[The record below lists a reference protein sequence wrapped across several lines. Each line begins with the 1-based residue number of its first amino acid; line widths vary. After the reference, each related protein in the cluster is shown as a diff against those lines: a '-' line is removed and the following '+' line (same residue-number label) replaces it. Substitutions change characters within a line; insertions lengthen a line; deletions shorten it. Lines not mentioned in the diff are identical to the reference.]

1 MRRGDAG
8 SDVMRLYDISKR
20 ALDLLGAAAGLILTA
35 PVMLLVALAI
45 KLDTPGPVFFRH
57 TRLGKNGKPFAMI
70 KFRSMYQ
77 DAIARQAALTPD
89 NDMPGPVFK
98 IRSDPRVT
106 AVGKFIRKYSLDEL
120 PQLWHV
126 LRGNMSLVGPRPAV
140 PDEVARYAPWQR
152 ERLAVK
158 PGLTCTWQV
167 SGRSDIPFDQ
177 WVRMDIEYVRRRDMW
192 LDLRLLLR
200 TIPAVITGRGAY

>member
-1 MRRGDAG
+1 VIGAG
-8 SDVMRLYDISKR
+8 
-20 ALDLLGAAAGLILTA
+20 AGLLLSA
-35 PVMLLVALAI
+35 PLMLVAAVAI
-45 KLDTPGPVFFRH
+45 KLDSPGPVLFSH
-57 TRLGKNGKPFAMI
+57 MRLGRNGQPFQML

-77 DAIARQAALTPD
+77 DAAARQVSLVSD
-89 NDMPGPVFK
+89 NDIAGPVFK

-126 LRGNMSLVGPRPAV
+126 LVGDMSLVGPRPPI
-140 PDEVARYAPWQR
+140 PDEVARYEPWQR

-158 PGLTCTWQV
+158 PGLTCIWQV
-167 SGRSDIPFDQ
+167 SGRSDVPFDE
-177 WVRMDIEYVRRRDMW
+177 WVRMDIEYVRRRNMW
-192 LDLRLLLR
+192 LDLKLLLQ